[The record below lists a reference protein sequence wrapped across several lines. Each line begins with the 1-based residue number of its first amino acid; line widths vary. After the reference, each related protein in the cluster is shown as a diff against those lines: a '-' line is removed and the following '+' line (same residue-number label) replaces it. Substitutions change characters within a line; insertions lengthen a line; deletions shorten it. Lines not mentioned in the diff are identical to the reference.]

1 MRYRDVSLIA
11 VGKFVYI
18 SDERF
23 KVLHEPHSNEWF
35 LVIKSVSYKDQG
47 VYECQVNS
55 DPPSTF
61 KYRLRVLGELHL
73 IPTCFEISKKNP
85 LCVKQQCSRA
95 LRLPPI
101 NSTIALVTLHVLTR
115 CMQSPV
121 INLFSILEHRG
132 VCLF

>member
-1 MRYRDVSLIA
+1 MVPFLLLNFLFFQVSWVRYRDVSLLA

-55 DPPSTF
+55 EPPSTF
-61 KYRLRVLGELHL
+61 KYRLRVLGELHQDWWAWA
-73 IPTCFEISKKNP
+73 T
-85 LCVKQQCSRA
+85 
-95 LRLPPI
+95 
-101 NSTIALVTLHVLTR
+101 
-115 CMQSPV
+115 
-121 INLFSILEHRG
+121 
-132 VCLF
+132 